1 MSRVDECKLVNL
13 DKIES
18 LQGSLSPIYGGV
30 NIPFAIKR
38 VYYLYDV
45 PGGAERGGHA
55 HRALEQFFVAAS
67 GSFSVRLD
75 DGYSQRSVVLDRSYL
90 GLYVPRL
97 IWRDISDFCTGAVCL
112 VFASLLY
119 DEQDYIH
126 DYQEFVDTVRGPAIG
141 DEAERTTVV
150 KAANHG

>member
-1 MSRVDECKLVNL
+1 MSSVDECKLVNL
-13 DKIES
+13 DRIEGS
-18 LQGSLSPIYGGV
+18 QGSLSPIYSEV

-55 HRALEQFFVAAS
+55 HRALQQLFVAAS

-75 DGYSQRSVVLDRSYL
+75 DGYSRRSVMLNRSHL
-90 GLYVPRL
+90 GLYVPSL
-97 IWRDISDFCTGAVCL
+97 VWRDIVDFCTGAVCL

-126 DYQEFVDTVRGPAIG
+126 DYQEFLTTVRG
-141 DEAERTTVV
+141 
-150 KAANHG
+150 